1 MTYDAKDLKQKWE
14 VKSVKKAPK
23 ALKTKIDL
31 EFTPSDVLQ
40 AYTNKIVAA
49 VRLDQVFGTFS
60 GTIVLENEEVLE
72 VREVAGGRLGRRRA
86 CCAPRLP
93 RLSSTLPRR

>member
-1 MTYDAKDLKQKWE
+1 MGAVRVTYDAKDLKQKWE

-72 VREVAGGRLGRRRA
+72 VREVAGFVERMRA
-86 CCAPRLP
+86 RW
-93 RLSSTLPRR
+93 